1 MKPTFSGY
9 STDHRSGFG
18 LLVVEANPD
27 QDGWA
32 LNAYGLH
39 SKKRKMLVLIP
50 EENALPKNPAKP
62 WVSNRQISVDSGTS
76 LRPRFSGCPKRE
88 ANGFR

>member
-32 LNAYGLH
+32 LNAFGLH

-50 EENALPKNPAKP
+50 EENALQEPVKTVGFKP
-62 WVSNRQISVDSGTS
+62 TDFR
-76 LRPRFSGCPKRE
+76 
-88 ANGFR
+88 GFRNVAETSVLGVS